1 MSRLLAIKHSPTA
14 ITYTQLSSPKTA
26 GNPYFF
32 DKAGTLFKVGE
43 TVPYLGREFIPEQEE
58 SWLIPTSQFR
68 YEREY
73 TLEEL
78 KNIYYM
84 VDPINKE
91 QTMFRIWN
99 GKEGYYN
106 VIDRFCNEYFKRK
119 LVDSILFSFDN
130 FILVNKTAVYSDR
143 RRHRLRG
150 DGQPG
155 LLRGERHPDLL
166 CQTRPPI
173 ADCKREKLC
182 EIGTCEGE
190 SHNNGRVFRN
200 AEGALPQCGRS
211 RRGRRRRRSSTSS
224 SESTL
229 PTRCDWRSGCW
240 RDSRQKRPD
249 RVPRTVKKRSPLV
262 RTPDQLCVK
271 VQKSDGCQQKTGG
284 Y

>member
-130 FILVNKTAVYSDR
+130 IILVNKTAVYSDR

-182 EIGTCEGE
+182 ETGTCEGE
-190 SHNNGRVFRN
+190 SHNNGRAFRN
-200 AEGALPQCGRS
+200 AEGALLNAEDQGEEEGDGDPVHLLRNPHCQ
-211 RRGRRRRRSSTSS
+211 RGA
-224 SESTL
+224 
-229 PTRCDWRSGCW
+229 
-240 RDSRQKRPD
+240 
-249 RVPRTVKKRSPLV
+249 
-262 RTPDQLCVK
+262 
-271 VQKSDGCQQKTGG
+271 TGG
-284 Y
+284 AAAGGTAAGSGLIGCPEQSKKGVLW